1 MRSLQDDYNLLIDR
15 ITEVNQLGRNM
26 SLVLTEA
33 KNVIGKKDNV
43 FILEYIQNNLPA
55 LVSKLKDLT
64 NVENDSETV
73 TSKYNIDKQCR

>member
-33 KNVIGKKDNV
+33 KNVVGKKDNV

-55 LVSKLKDLT
+55 LVSKVKDLT

-73 TSKYNIDKQCR
+73 TSIYNID